1 MVLSSLVNKLWIFIR
16 NLRNTY
22 WLHFY
27 SNLFTCSS
35 LVIKNW
41 EPYTDPLGSIRVKM
55 LISSVQYQI
64 ITIWPLPCTLLEG
77 GGGEGKGGPS
87 LPARLGWEHAKVACV
102 VLAGPGILHISLSV
116 LFHLV
121 LFSSSKPSTK
131 TNNEWPSE
139 GDKIPSLLCV
149 MFILYIIIYS
159 ICVSIEYGINAGT
172 WIQRGKRPRFDEAFP
187 AKLQELIKQAWDQVN
202 TLHADSTSVFDTN
215 IWQIVVGYHYD
226 ACLYTSGLR

>member
-1 MVLSSLVNKLWIFIR
+1 MKLEEYVLAL
-16 NLRNTY
+16 
-22 WLHFY
+22 FY

-41 EPYTDPLGSIRVKM
+41 APYTDPLGRIRVKM

-64 ITIWPLPCTLLEG
+64 ITIWPQFG
-77 GGGEGKGGPS
+77 GRNMSSKIGRSALHRSGKGGTA
-87 LPARLGWEHAKVACV
+87 ARTVTTCPLVVKWKHAKGACV
-102 VLAGPGILHISLSV
+102 VLAGPGIFHISLSV

-121 LFSSSKPSTK
+121 LFSSSKHSTK

-139 GDKIPSLLCV
+139 GDKIPSPLCV
-149 MFILYIIIYS
+149 MFIHKIYS

-202 TLHADSTSVFDTN
+202 TLHANSTSVFDTN

-226 ACLYTSGLR
+226 ACLYTSGFR